1 MLEIFL
7 SALVAIIVAYLTARA
22 SSYSKDVVEERRNWR
37 EKIRNLG
44 IKAAELIREDKGQ
57 TDEYIRIISEFRLR
71 LNPDDGDDQEIM
83 ACLWRYRDDGTDK
96 GARELLARVARLL
109 KHDWD
114 RAVWETKILKMPS
127 FRKSLC
133 PDNNVRKF
141 KEDDTK
147 I

>member
-1 MLEIFL
+1 MLEVFL

-37 EKIRNLG
+37 DKIRDLS
-44 IKAAELIREDKGQ
+44 IKAAELIREDKSK
-57 TDEYIRIISEFRLR
+57 TDEYIKIISEFRLR

-83 ACLWRYRDDGTDK
+83 TCLWRCRDDGSEK

-114 RAVWETKILKMPS
+114 RAVWETKIFKIPN
-127 FRKSLC
+127 FKKSLY
-133 PDNNVRKF
+133 PNNNVRKF
-141 KEDDTK
+141 EDDDTK